1 MLIRRTKT
9 TQRTSRANKVRR
21 ERYLSA
27 VHAALPLIR
36 DARAVGLVNAQ
47 ETAWFLNFK
56 KLPAPNGER
65 WSVDAVLRA
74 LRKLRQIG
82 AGDVYMA
89 PNEARG
95 PSYYNDSNAK
105 YAAIMASSNTTQSVG
120 TAQDA

>member
-1 MLIRRTKT
+1 MLIRRMKPAP
-9 TQRTSRANKVRR
+9 RTSRANKVRR
-21 ERYLSA
+21 ERYLA
-27 VHAALPLIR
+27 AIHAALPLIR
-36 DARAVGLVNAQ
+36 DARALGLINAQ

-56 KLPAPNGER
+56 KLPAPNGEQ

-74 LRKLRQIG
+74 LRKLQQIG
-82 AGDVYMA
+82 VGDVYMS

-105 YAAIMASSNTTQSVG
+105 YAAIMASSSANQSAE